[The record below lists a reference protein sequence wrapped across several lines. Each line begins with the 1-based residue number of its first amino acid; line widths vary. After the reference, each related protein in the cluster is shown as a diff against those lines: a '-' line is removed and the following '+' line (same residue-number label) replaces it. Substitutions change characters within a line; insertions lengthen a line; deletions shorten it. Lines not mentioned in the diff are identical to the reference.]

1 MKTMKTMNKIFLLS
15 IFIILFIFTK
25 CDHQQKDYE
34 KIAISYTAKEIDC
47 PSYMAPLR
55 VAGGFK
61 ATKDFF
67 SKGDTMMLYYYSRR
81 ADSIYIFDVTD
92 TPNLLSSHFFDVN
105 KPNWEKVLGITP
117 ITRDSL
123 FLLSDS
129 SAYIYDLKN
138 NKSVFYK
145 SVPPRYSLLCR
156 FNTPIYYEKDH
167 SIYTELI
174 ETNVPQRESGILDT
188 KYMAKINLSNR
199 DINFLWPKAPDDKT
213 KILGK
218 KYFTIFQDKLFYSY
232 KNSKEI
238 NILDLSTNKLTM
250 EEFYTP
256 VDLDNNIKSEKP
268 NIADSVR
275 ENMLR
280 NTYFGELFANDQY
293 LYRVQYLPLQARN
306 DTGTVPGI
314 DQKEAILLEYNKN
327 LNLNRVLKPEP
338 GLFFFQHLSVHKD
351 NIYAQA
357 HTSESFTIYKFDI

>member
-1 MKTMKTMNKIFLLS
+1 MKTMKTMNKKFLLS

-34 KIAISYTAKEIDC
+34 KIAISYTTKKIDC

-55 VAGGFK
+55 AGGFK

-92 TPNLLSSHFFDVN
+92 TTNLLSSHVFDVN
-105 KPNWEKVLGITP
+105 EPTGEKVLGITP

-129 SAYIYDLKN
+129 SVYIYDLKN

-145 SVPPRYSLLCR
+145 SVPPRYGLLCR
-156 FNTPIYYEKDH
+156 YNTPIYYGKDH

-174 ETNVPQRESGILDT
+174 ER
-188 KYMAKINLSNR
+188 NLPRNELGRYVAEIKLSDR
-199 DINFLWPKAPDDKT
+199 DINCLWPKTPDDKT
-213 KILGK
+213 KILSK

-232 KNSKEI
+232 KRSKEI
-238 NILDLSTNKLTM
+238 NIFDLSTKKLTM

-293 LYRVQYLPLQARN
+293 LYRVQYLPLPARN
-306 DTGTVPGI
+306 DTGLVPGI